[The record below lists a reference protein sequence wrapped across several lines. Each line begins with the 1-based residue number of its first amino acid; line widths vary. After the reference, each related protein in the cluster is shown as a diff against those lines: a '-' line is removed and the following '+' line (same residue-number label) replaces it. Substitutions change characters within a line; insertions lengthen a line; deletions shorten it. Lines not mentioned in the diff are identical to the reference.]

1 MKAEKFPKQE
11 ILLGQNIAK
20 DTFPFY
26 LIALLKLFLKGPGAH
41 NQLPLK
47 QKFYNIE
54 IGQIKFMHIQF

>member
-11 ILLGQNIAK
+11 IVLEQNIAK
-20 DTFPFY
+20 DFFFF
-26 LIALLKLFLKGPGAH
+26 LIVLIKLFLKGPGAH